1 MRLKFIKPED
11 FVNYRKCS
19 MFLGTCFCDWK
30 CCHEANVPESVCHN
44 REWGGNPIKTIS
56 DESIISHYLED
67 GLTEAVVIG
76 GLEPMLQF
84 DELLGFVKAFREKTQ
99 DDIVVYTG
107 YYPDEI
113 PDKVAAL
120 SEYPNIVI
128 KFGRYVPNK
137 PSRYDDVLGVTLA
150 SDNQFAKRIL

>member
-1 MRLKFIKPED
+1 MRLKAVVAED
-11 FVNYRKCS
+11 FLNYKKPS
-19 MFLGTCFCDWK
+19 MFINTCFCDWK
-30 CCHEANVPESVCHN
+30 CCHEAGVS
-44 REWGGNPIKTIS
+44 
-56 DESIISHYLED
+56 ESICQNNSLIKQPTMDIPNDELINRYLSND
-67 GLTEAVVIG
+67 LSEAVVIG

-99 DDIVVYTG
+99 DDVVVYTG

-113 PDKVAAL
+113 SDKVNVL

-137 PSRYDDVLGVTLA
+137 PSRYDEVLGVTLV
-150 SDNQFAKRIL
+150 SDNQFAKRIS

>member
-1 MRLKFIKPED
+1 MRLKAVVAED
-11 FVNYRKCS
+11 FLNYKKPS
-19 MFLGTCFCDWK
+19 MFINTCFCDWK
-30 CCHEANVPESVCHN
+30 CCHEADVS
-44 REWGGNPIKTIS
+44 
-56 DESIISHYLED
+56 ESICQNNSLIKQPTMDIPNGELINIYLSND
-67 GLTEAVVIG
+67 LSEAVVIG

-113 PDKVAAL
+113 SDKVAAL

-150 SDNQFAKRIL
+150 SDNQFAMRIS

>member
-1 MRLKFIKPED
+1 MRLKFVKPED

-19 MFLGTCFCDWK
+19 MFMGACFCDWK
-30 CCHEANVPESVCHN
+30 CCHEAGIPESVCHN
-44 REWGGNPIKTIS
+44 NDWAHNPIKDIP
-56 DESIISHYLED
+56 DGDLVDYYLKNA
-67 GLTEAVVIG
+67 LTSAVVIG

-84 DELLGFVKAFREKTQ
+84 DELLDFVKAFREKTQ

-113 PDKVAAL
+113 SDKVNAL
-120 SEYPNIVI
+120 SEYPNIII

-137 PSRYDDVLGVTLA
+137 PPRYDGVLGVTLA
-150 SDNQFAKRIL
+150 GDNQFAKRIS

>member
-1 MRLKFIKPED
+1 MRLKAVVAED
-11 FVNYRKCS
+11 FLNYKKPS
-19 MFLGTCFCDWK
+19 MFINTCFCDWK
-30 CCHEANVPESVCHN
+30 CCHEAGVS
-44 REWGGNPIKTIS
+44 
-56 DESIISHYLED
+56 ESICQNNSLIKQPTMDIPNDELINRYLSND
-67 GLTEAVVIG
+67 LSEAVVIG

-84 DELLGFVKAFREKTQ
+84 DEVLAFVKAFREKTQ

-128 KFGRYVPNK
+128 KFGRYVPDK

-150 SDNQFAKRIL
+150 SDNQFAKRIS

>member
-1 MRLKFIKPED
+1 MRLKAVVAED
-11 FVNYRKCS
+11 FLNYKKPS
-19 MFLGTCFCDWK
+19 MFINTCFCDWK
-30 CCHEANVPESVCHN
+30 CCHEAGVS
-44 REWGGNPIKTIS
+44 
-56 DESIISHYLED
+56 ESICQNNSLIKQLTMDIPNDELINRYLSND
-67 GLTEAVVIG
+67 LSEAVVIG

-99 DDIVVYTG
+99 DDVVVYTG

-113 PDKVAAL
+113 SDKVNVL

-137 PSRYDDVLGVTLA
+137 PSRYDEVLGVTLV
-150 SDNQFAKRIL
+150 SDNQFAKRIS